1 LRYLIGRHARFT
13 GSKLAAAML
22 ADWPKYCTK
31 FRKVMPVEYRRALA
45 ELAALQAEKPLA
57 AAVGA

>member
-13 GSKLAAAML
+13 GSKLAAMML
-22 ADWPKYCTK
+22 ADWPRYCGK

-45 ELAALQAEKPLA
+45 ELQALQTEKPLA